1 MEEVNSQ
8 MFSGFEYSCLAKS
21 TRDWTGH
28 CVHVCVCV
36 FVRVCVCVCVC
47 VLTSAADR
55 RGSKSLLR
63 MFAKTQRGREEKR
76 RGKNENKGEAEGG
89 EERK

>member
-1 MEEVNSQ
+1 M
-8 MFSGFEYSCLAKS
+8 
-21 TRDWTGH
+21 
-28 CVHVCVCV
+28 
-36 FVRVCVCVCVC
+36 CVCVC